1 MRRLRSAALD
11 EDAIRQLFTA
21 PPTEFV
27 AARNELVKALR
38 REKRRD
44 EATAVAA
51 LRRPGWDD
59 WALNVVAT
67 EHAPTVDAFTGAARD
82 VREAQAAAIEGRD
95 GPDVREAMKTLRDRS
110 AELIALATDVLGRAG
125 RQPGPGELNARLT
138 EVAGS
143 ETAAAQLRAAILGSG
158 DAAPD
163 DVFADLEPA
172 AAPRGDR
179 SRRSSQQDDAADQR
193 RLAAIAAA
201 TEKHD
206 AATAALE
213 QADAEVTVA
222 EQALRQAEKE
232 LGAAQRKREKAAEA
246 AERAANA
253 LDRIEA

>member
-11 EDAIRQLFTA
+11 EDAIRQLFTT

-59 WALNVVAT
+59 WALNIVAT

-95 GPDVREAMKTLRDRS
+95 GPDVREAMKTLRERS
-110 AELIALATDVLGRAG
+110 AELIALATDVLGRVG

-172 AAPRGDR
+172 AAPAAASR
-179 SRRSSQQDDAADQR
+179 SRRSSR
-193 RLAAIAAA
+193 RTTPPISGVSPPSPRRPRS
-201 TEKHD
+201 T
-206 AATAALE
+206 TRRRRRWSRP
-213 QADAEVTVA
+213 TP
-222 EQALRQAEKE
+222 R
-232 LGAAQRKREKAAEA
+232 
-246 AERAANA
+246 
-253 LDRIEA
+253 

>member
-1 MRRLRSAALD
+1 MSSASCSQRHRRSSSPRGTNWRSRCVGRSGA
-11 EDAIRQLFTA
+11 T
-21 PPTEFV
+21 
-27 AARNELVKALR
+27 R
-38 REKRRD
+38 RRPL
-44 EATAVAA
+44 AA

-95 GPDVREAMKTLRDRS
+95 GPDVREAMNSLRERS
-110 AELIALATDVLGRAG
+110 AELIGLATDVLGRQG

-163 DVFADLEPA
+163 DVFAGLEPA
-172 AAPRGDR
+172 SAPA
-179 SRRSSQQDDAADQR
+179 RRPTPAKRQQDDAAEQR

-206 AATAALE
+206 AAMAALE
-213 QADAEVTVA
+213 QAEK
-222 EQALRQAEKE
+222 AL
-232 LGAAQRKREKAAEA
+232 AAAPRARNKAAETV
-246 AERAANA
+246 ERAEAA
-253 LDRIEA
+253 LERAKV